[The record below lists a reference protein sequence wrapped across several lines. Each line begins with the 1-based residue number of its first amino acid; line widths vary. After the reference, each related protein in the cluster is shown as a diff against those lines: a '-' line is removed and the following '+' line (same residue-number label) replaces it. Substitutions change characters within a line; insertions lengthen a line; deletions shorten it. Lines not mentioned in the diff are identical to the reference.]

1 MAPTMT
7 WLRGRLWPISAMLI
21 ITTTIPIS
29 SANLQC
35 NVPGECVDSLLVDLV
50 PQNNSWVSHTK
61 LKILPVTRTCPCQD
75 CWRHCKDVR
84 ACSWFTYYK
93 DTRLCASL
101 STCLRLDSENCED
114 CISGE
119 EQCPEYNCNIR
130 GVCVGALEGIRI
142 YQDPAE
148 CQAMCASNPNCN
160 HYSFQLESHICTMTA
175 DCPVLDYTASHSVLF
190 DKPCDFEVSM
200 LPAGGLKNATSAG
213 TDGSNSTA
221 DAGQIQG
228 NTTSGE
234 NDNATAGE
242 QNNLYGGNS
251 TSSGGANNSTSNSTE
266 TKDKDDGDHL
276 VLMVIA
282 GADLTGV
289 ELVDLANFTIDVSNS
304 SGRTDCQKPGNYPM
318 TTAGASGG
326 NFNHMPTVC
335 GGNLLSF
342 GKKCYRYVLLLVFL
356 TSSFPSEFRRSLGS
370 NLMHSL

>member
-1 MAPTMT
+1 M
-7 WLRGRLWPISAMLI
+7 
-21 ITTTIPIS
+21 
-29 SANLQC
+29 
-35 NVPGECVDSLLVDLV
+35 
-50 PQNNSWVSHTK
+50 
-61 LKILPVTRTCPCQD
+61 
-75 CWRHCKDVR
+75 
-84 ACSWFTYYK
+84 
-93 DTRLCASL
+93 
-101 STCLRLDSENCED
+101 
-114 CISGE
+114 
-119 EQCPEYNCNIR
+119 
-130 GVCVGALEGIRI
+130 GALEGIRI
-142 YQDPAE
+142 YKDPAE

-160 HYSFQLESHICTMTA
+160 HYSFHLESKICTMTA

-200 LPAGGLKNATSAG
+200 LPAVGMKNATSAG

-234 NDNATAGE
+234 NNNTTAGE
-242 QNNLYGGNS
+242 PHNGGNS
-251 TSSGGANNSTSNSTE
+251 TSSPGSSNSTSNSTE
-266 TKDKDDGDHL
+266 AKDDDGDHL

-370 NLMHSL
+370 NPCTPCKRS